1 MSRVE
6 HRSAPDAPTVVVEPP
21 EAHASRARLLS
32 ALGEALGVRILP
44 AGGRTSAAA
53 SAAIVFGDR
62 RPTGG
67 LPAIVLPAEA
77 PQFRPQSVEVGF
89 AADSRIDRS
98 LRSASL
104 SHRAATLVALADL
117 ADGEVLAHVG
127 RTPVWVR
134 QGDVERVAVGIAD
147 LDESELLRN
156 RVSCGGFLPLVPIVD
171 FLRRS
176 APDSF
181 APPEQRAA
189 FVFDDPNLHALSYG
203 YLDYNRL
210 AADARRVGYHVA
222 FATIPL
228 DTWHASRAAVR
239 LFRSHRDVLSLLVH
253 GNDHLRHEL
262 GRSRDSGQSRA
273 LLAQA
278 RRRIERFERRYGVP
292 VARVMAPPHGACSEA
307 VADAMPL
314 FFDALCI
321 TRPYPWLDAPP
332 PGRVL
337 AGWGPTEIVASG
349 IPVIPRLRLDTPHDE
364 IVLRAFLR
372 HPIIVYG
379 HHGDVRGGLDVLAE
393 VAEAVRKVGDVRW
406 MSLDG
411 IVRTSYDSRVHGS
424 RLSLR
429 LHTRRATVPIPHG
442 VTELAVDSRSLSH
455 LDLIVVGG
463 KPQGPGP
470 VPVPGGATVDV
481 SLERRDPSDLADG
494 ASRRPHAWPYVRRGL
509 VEARDRALPLVART

>member
-32 ALGEALGVRILP
+32 ALGEALGVRIVP
-44 AGGRTSAAA
+44 AGARTSAAA

-62 RPTGG
+62 RRDAGPPT
-67 LPAIVLPAEA
+67 IVVPAEA
-77 PQFRPQSVEVGF
+77 PQFGPHSAEVDF
-89 AADSRIDRS
+89 AADSGIDRS

-104 SHRAATLVALADL
+104 SHRSAPLEALPDPGGGDVVA
-117 ADGEVLAHVG
+117 HMG

-134 QGDVERVAVGIAD
+134 EGNVERVAVGVAE
-147 LDESELLRN
+147 LGESELLRD
-156 RVSCGGFLPLVPIVD
+156 RLSLGGFLPLVPIVD

-181 APPEQRAA
+181 APPPLRAA
-189 FVFDDPNLHALSYG
+189 FVFDDPNLHAMSYG
-203 YLDYNRL
+203 YLDYDRL

-239 LFRSHRDVLSLLVH
+239 LFRSHGDVLSLLVH
-253 GNDHLRHEL
+253 GNDHLRQEL
-262 GRSRDSGQSRA
+262 GRSLDGGRSRA

-321 TRPYPWLDAPP
+321 TRAYPWLDAPP
-332 PGRVL
+332 AGRVL
-337 AGWGPTEIVASG
+337 TGWGPTEIVASG

-364 IVLRAFLR
+364 FVLRAFLR
-372 HPIIVYG
+372 HPIVVYG
-379 HHGDVRGGLDVLAE
+379 HHADVRGGLGVLE
-393 VAEAVRKVGDVRW
+393 EIAEAIRKVGDIRW
-406 MSLDG
+406 TSLDE
-411 IVRTSYDSRVHGS
+411 IVRTSYDSRVDGS
-424 RLSLR
+424 RLRLR
-429 LHTRRATVPIPHG
+429 LHTRRATVPIPEG
-442 VTELAVDSRSLSH
+442 VTELEVDSRSLSH
-455 LDLIVVGG
+455 LDGVVVDGTAR
-463 KPQGPGP
+463 GPSP
-470 VPVPGGATVDV
+470 VPVSGGTVVDV
-481 SLERRDPSDLADG
+481 RLERLDPSGLAG
-494 ASRRPHAWPYVRRGL
+494 AARRPHAWPYVRRGL